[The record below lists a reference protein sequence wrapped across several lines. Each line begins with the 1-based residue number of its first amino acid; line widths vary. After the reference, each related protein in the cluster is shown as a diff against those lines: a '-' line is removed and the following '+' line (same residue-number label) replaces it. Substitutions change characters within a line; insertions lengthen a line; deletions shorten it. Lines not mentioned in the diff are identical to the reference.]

1 MKKVIFKS
9 ILFFLLFLFTYFLIG
24 IWGVFEINK
33 NRNLLFKSKENLIFH
48 KNYSDQVHHLRD
60 ADRWG
65 NKKNGYLFSVIN
77 EVDKQAKTILFQGD
91 SWIESISEIKKSKKI
106 LKRFSIKNNFNIYNA
121 GITSFAP
128 SLMHIQYKILKNEF
142 NIVPD
147 LLVMYIDQT
156 DIGDEYCRY
165 KNKKVYTKNGNL
177 EKIRREK
184 FTRATYDYSKLYL
197 YSELNFQS
205 TFNKIIKFPAKKT
218 HYFLKRNFNQFNNIF
233 ENGYKNRNI
242 RKCGF
247 KEIMKE
253 LENYNK
259 NAENYFKKSLSEF
272 LNFLASEDN
281 LEKIFIV
288 SFPHRK
294 HLDNTYKVNVSDYID
309 DTLIVNEDKRIQ
321 HINMSKIDLSNF
333 DKNEIFKPLD
343 LASHLKN
350 DYHSKIFMKNIV
362 SKIEN

>member
-1 MKKVIFKS
+1 M
-9 ILFFLLFLFTYFLIG
+9 
-24 IWGVFEINK
+24 
-33 NRNLLFKSKENLIFH
+33 
-48 KNYSDQVHHLRD
+48 
-60 ADRWG
+60 
-65 NKKNGYLFSVIN
+65 
-77 EVDKQAKTILFQGD
+77 
-91 SWIESISEIKKSKKI
+91 
-106 LKRFSIKNNFNIYNA
+106 
-121 GITSFAP
+121 
-128 SLMHIQYKILKNEF
+128 
-142 NIVPD
+142 
-147 LLVMYIDQT
+147 
-156 DIGDEYCRY
+156 
-165 KNKKVYTKNGNL
+165 
-177 EKIRREK
+177 
-184 FTRATYDYSKLYL
+184 
-197 YSELNFQS
+197 
-205 TFNKIIKFPAKKT
+205 KT

-233 ENGYKNRNI
+233 ENGYKNRHI